1 MRLTINLATR
11 RFINLRQLNA
21 ILLAFFLAAGA
32 LALYQAGEF
41 TKNAA
46 ELTRIRSLIQGTGTL
61 EGGARIS
68 DAQLKAQETRIR
80 FANQAIQKKT
90 VNWLNLLDRLEEVVP
105 DGVTLTL
112 IEPDSEKPLK
122 LAGAARSFANLR
134 VLMENMER
142 SKNFSEV
149 YLLSQKEA
157 KVGLTQ
163 EGITFEISC
172 KVALK

>member
-11 RFINLRQLNA
+11 RYINLRQLNA
-21 ILLAFFLAAGA
+21 ILLACFLALGA
-32 LALYQAGEF
+32 LALYQAGEV

-46 ELTRIRSLIQGTGTL
+46 ELARIRGLIQGTGTR
-61 EGGARIS
+61 ERGVPIS
-68 DAQLKAQETRIR
+68 DVQLKAQEARVR
-80 FANQAIQKKT
+80 FANQAIDRKS
-90 VNWLNLLDRLEEVVP
+90 VNWLSLLDRLEEVVP
-105 DGVTLTL
+105 DGVTLTQ
-112 IEPDSEKPLK
+112 IEPDPQKVLK
-122 LAGAARSFANLR
+122 LSGAARNFANLR

-149 YLLSQKEA
+149 YLLSQKDA

-172 KVALK
+172 KVALQ